1 MADKQATDKRISRK
15 VDKKAR
21 GHQDGANN
29 TDPLE
34 LLLEKG
40 KETKTLTQSDV
51 LAVLPDGGL
60 DLEATEELIAK
71 LVEHGIE
78 VQEDEDSDTTSLA
91 DVDEPDDAAL
101 REVEEELEE
110 EPVEENIFSIGSL
123 KYF

>member
-51 LAVLPDGGL
+51 LAGPARPRWWDGGGPTQRGHL
-60 DLEATEELIAK
+60 PE
-71 LVEHGIE
+71 
-78 VQEDEDSDTTSLA
+78 SL
-91 DVDEPDDAAL
+91 
-101 REVEEELEE
+101 
-110 EPVEENIFSIGSL
+110 GQL
-123 KYF
+123 KPPCMPAHERAP